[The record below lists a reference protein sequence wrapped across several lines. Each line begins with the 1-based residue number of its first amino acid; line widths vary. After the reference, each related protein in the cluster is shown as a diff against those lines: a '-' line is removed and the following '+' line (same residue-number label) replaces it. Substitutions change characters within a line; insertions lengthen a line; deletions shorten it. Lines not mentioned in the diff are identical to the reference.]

1 LPEPTLVTKKLIGPV
16 EDCMPAQATSAR
28 AAAPAMEIQVMR
40 VFIYSSLWKK
50 SFDGVL
56 RR

>member
-1 LPEPTLVTKKLIGPV
+1 ML
-16 EDCMPAQATSAR
+16 AQATSVR
-28 AAAPAMEIQVMR
+28 AAAPAMEIQAIR

-50 SFDGVL
+50 RFDGVL

>member
-1 LPEPTLVTKKLIGPV
+1 
-16 EDCMPAQATSAR
+16 
-28 AAAPAMEIQVMR
+28 MEIQVMR